1 MANTQQPELKEPGP
15 SDTQLPDFRKSN
27 VRRLITLN
35 FCNKNI
41 YVYTHTIYRK
51 VNN

>member
-27 VRRLITLN
+27 VGRLITLN
-35 FCNKNI
+35 FYIKKKSLLICA
-41 YVYTHTIYRK
+41 YYL
-51 VNN
+51 